1 MVVTNTGPAEAS
13 VWRREGLTVGAEIA
27 GPAVIEEREATS
39 WIGPGEHAVVSVTGA
54 LEVTW

>member
-1 MVVTNTGPAEAS
+1 MIVTIAGPEEAE
-13 VWRREGLTVGAEIA
+13 VWRREGLMVGAEIA

-39 WIGPGEHAVVSVTGA
+39 WIGVGEHAVVSNTGA